1 MPESCTTEVGQVS
14 TPILSYFKTLFD
26 ALDKKQN
33 LLRFK
38 MKMALWLATPVI
50 WAIVTAIAH
59 FWRGW
64 ELIPPVLVV
73 TAIITIGIAWIL
85 WFSIFLSYERAR
97 KDDFCADIA
106 NFTMCPKEVFEI
118 AGSDLAN
125 ETFSYYQA
133 SAALVEA
140 LLDDYVVKLL
150 REGRDSAKPV
160 PRFQNWIHQSLSDG
174 VLDGLDSVALTGDV
188 RKIRARVLTALE
200 RTAVKRLRR
209 AADTLN
215 GKYSEYIVGSVN

>member
-73 TAIITIGIAWIL
+73 TAIITIG
-85 WFSIFLSYERAR
+85 R
-97 KDDFCADIA
+97 
-106 NFTMCPKEVFEI
+106 
-118 AGSDLAN
+118 
-125 ETFSYYQA
+125 
-133 SAALVEA
+133 
-140 LLDDYVVKLL
+140 LDTV
-150 REGRDSAKPV
+150 
-160 PRFQNWIHQSLSDG
+160 
-174 VLDGLDSVALTGDV
+174 VLDLPVLRTG
-188 RKIRARVLTALE
+188 A
-200 RTAVKRLRR
+200 
-209 AADTLN
+209 
-215 GKYSEYIVGSVN
+215 